1 MMELNQITPDFA
13 ATGQLGVD
21 DLAQAAALGF
31 RTIVDNRPD
40 GEAPDMPSSAEMEA
54 AAHKLGL
61 GFAYI
66 PIVPGQL
73 SDHEALELR
82 QVLATMQGPVLG
94 YCRSGARTASL
105 WQKYCELPAE
115 PPLIG
120 D

>member
-1 MMELNQITPDFA
+1 MELNRLSSDFA
-13 ATGQLGVD
+13 ATGQLAVQ
-21 DLAQAAALGF
+21 DLEQAAALGF
-31 RTIVDNRPD
+31 RSIVDNRPD
-40 GEAPDMPSSAEMEA
+40 GEAPDQPGSSEMEA

-82 QVLATMQGPVLG
+82 QVLATMEGPVLG

-105 WQKYCELPAE
+105 WQRYCDLPAE

-120 D
+120 S